1 MYAAPEAQ
9 PAARAELVSDGPTD
23 KKEVFMADRVRR
35 VSYAYVKIPNR
46 PGQGARI
53 TDQLREAGVNLLAY
67 AAFPTRGGKAQVDL
81 VAVDMGAIRRI
92 ARRNGWR
99 LSDAKKGF
107 LVQGDDRV
115 GAVHNHL
122 KKLAHKK
129 INITATDAVSAGQG
143 RYAMLLW
150 VKPKDYARAAKAL
163 GAR

>member
-1 MYAAPEAQ
+1 
-9 PAARAELVSDGPTD
+9 
-23 KKEVFMADRVRR
+23 MADRVRR
-35 VSYAYVKIPNR
+35 VSYAYAKVPNR

-67 AAFPTRGGKAQVDL
+67 AAFPTRGGKAE
-81 VAVDMGAIRRI
+81 DMGAIRRI

-122 KKLAHKK
+122 KKLAHQK
-129 INITATDAVSAGQG
+129 INITAADAVSAGQG

>member
-1 MYAAPEAQ
+1 
-9 PAARAELVSDGPTD
+9 
-23 KKEVFMADRVRR
+23 MADRVRR
-35 VSYAYVKIPNR
+35 VNYAYLIVPNR

-67 AAFPTRGGKAQVDL
+67 TAFPTRAGKAQVDL
-81 VAVDMGAIRRI
+81 IAEDLAPIRSI

-122 KKLAHKK
+122 KKLAERK
-129 INITATDAVSAGQG
+129 INITAIDAVAAGKG
-143 RYAMLLW
+143 RYGMLFW
-150 VKPKDYARAAKAL
+150 VKPKDYARAATAL

>member
-1 MYAAPEAQ
+1 
-9 PAARAELVSDGPTD
+9 
-23 KKEVFMADRVRR
+23 MADRVRR
-35 VSYAYVKIPNR
+35 VNYAYLIVPNR

-67 AAFPTRGGKAQVDL
+67 TAFPTRAGKAQVDL
-81 VAVDMGAIRRI
+81 IAEDLAPIRSI

-122 KKLAHKK
+122 KKLADRK
-129 INITATDAVSAGQG
+129 INITAIDAVAAGKG
-143 RYAMLLW
+143 RYGMLLW
-150 VKPKDYARAAKAL
+150 VKPKDYARAATAL
-163 GAR
+163 GAK

>member
-1 MYAAPEAQ
+1 
-9 PAARAELVSDGPTD
+9 
-23 KKEVFMADRVRR
+23 MADRVRR
-35 VSYAYVKIPNR
+35 VNYAYLIVPNH

-67 AAFPTRGGKAQVDL
+67 TAFPTRAGKAQVDL
-81 VAVDMGAIRRI
+81 IAEDLAPIRSI

-122 KKLAHKK
+122 KKLAERK
-129 INITATDAVSAGQG
+129 INITAIDAVAAGKG
-143 RYAMLLW
+143 RYGMLFW
-150 VKPKDYARAAKAL
+150 VKPKDYARAATAL

>member
-1 MYAAPEAQ
+1 
-9 PAARAELVSDGPTD
+9 
-23 KKEVFMADRVRR
+23 MADRVRR
-35 VSYAYVKIPNR
+35 VNYAYFIVPNHA
-46 PGQGARI
+46 GQGERI

-67 AAFPTRGGKAQVDL
+67 TAFPTRAGKAQVDL
-81 VAVDMGAIRRI
+81 IAEDLAPIRSI

-122 KKLAHKK
+122 KKLAERK
-129 INITATDAVSAGQG
+129 INITAIDAVAAGKG
-143 RYAMLLW
+143 RYGMLFW
-150 VKPKDYARAAKAL
+150 VKPKDYARAATAL

>member
-1 MYAAPEAQ
+1 
-9 PAARAELVSDGPTD
+9 
-23 KKEVFMADRVRR
+23 MADRVRR
-35 VSYAYVKIPNR
+35 VNYAYVKVPNR

-53 TDQLREAGVNLLAY
+53 ADQLREAGVNLLAY
-67 AAFPTRGGKAQVDL
+67 AAFPTGGGKAQVDL
-81 VAVDMGAIRRI
+81 VAEDMGAIRRI

-122 KKLAHKK
+122 KKLARQK
-129 INITATDAVSAGQG
+129 INITAADAVSAGQG

>member
-1 MYAAPEAQ
+1 MVGALEDGGAVERGAFVQLGGLTAGRSQSFFEFYAGDLE
-9 PAARAELVSDGPTD
+9 
-23 KKEVFMADRVRR
+23 
-35 VSYAYVKIPNR
+35 YV
-46 PGQGARI
+46 G
-53 TDQLREAGVNLLAY
+53 TTAGSSVQTNLLAY
-67 AAFPTRGGKAQVDL
+67 TAFPTRGGKAQVDL

-122 KKLAHKK
+122 KKLAHQK

>member
-1 MYAAPEAQ
+1 
-9 PAARAELVSDGPTD
+9 
-23 KKEVFMADRVRR
+23 MADRVRKIT
-35 VSYAYVKIPNR
+35 YAYVKVPNR

-67 AAFPTRGGKAQVDL
+67 TAFPQRGGKAQVDL
-81 VAVDMGAIRRI
+81 VAEDLGGVRRV

-107 LVQGDDRV
+107 LIQGDDKV
-115 GAVHNHL
+115 GAVHHHL
-122 KKLAHKK
+122 KKLAARK
-129 INITATDAVSAGQG
+129 INITATDAVSAGKG

-150 VKPKDYARAAKAL
+150 VRPKDYARAAAAL